1 MSIEI
6 GHIYVKDIDNL
17 ESIIMPSIKQYI
29 HLNIQGL
36 KKVLLIDN
44 KEEDLTYEDKHEIT
58 SKLKSIFLKHSIN
71 DISFYFEKDF
81 NDKAKEIINTIC
93 PEKIKKEYFRKA
105 KKHVFF
111 YRSNNG
117 KIPIYEEAEGNT
129 KHYCQ
134 LLSLA
139 WSLFKK
145 QEFESDNVII
155 LPKEYEE
162 VEMQVN
168 QMQIEIYG
176 INNTYH
182 FH

>member
-17 ESIIMPSIKQYI
+17 ENIIMPSIKKYI
-29 HLNIQGL
+29 HLNISGL

-44 KEEDLTYEDKHEIT
+44 KEEDLTHEDKHKIT
-58 SKLKSIFLKHSIN
+58 SKLNCIFFKYSIN
-71 DISFYFEKDF
+71 DITFYFEKDF
-81 NDKAKEIINTIC
+81 NGKAKEIINSIC

-111 YRSNNG
+111 YKSSIG
-117 KIPIYEEAEGNT
+117 KIPIYEEVEGNT

-155 LPKEYEE
+155 LPKEYEK

-168 QMQIEIYG
+168 QMQIELFG